1 MLYQSN
7 MEVDGLPCKEA
18 QTIEHKGT
26 ASKEYPVR
34 RYKSRVRFNSPK

>member
-7 MEVDGLPCKEA
+7 MEVDGLLSKEA

-26 ASKEYPVR
+26 TSKEYPVR